1 MIRPSLLRLAGTL
14 LLAASFF
21 VFAYGIASVFYGH
34 IAVTAILILIFGLML
49 HFGFCLMDKGDD
61 EEKDGIGTDSHKED
75 FASAVVLISH
85 YADKYHDKD
94 AEYAKE
100 HIEALDDIIK
110 DEDYHIQRARDL
122 DRERIDTEDMIIS
135 IAERIKGRYDD
146 TTKES
151 KSPDKDGAAE
161 DRES

>member
-1 MIRPSLLRLAGTL
+1 MIRPSLLRLAGML

-21 VFAYGIASVFYGH
+21 VFAYGLASVFYGH
-34 IAVTAILILIFGLML
+34 IAVTCILAVIFGLML
-49 HFGFCLMDKGDD
+49 HFGLRLMDKG
-61 EEKDGIGTDSHKED
+61 EEEDGIGTDRHNED
-75 FASAVVLISH
+75 FASAVELIRF

-110 DEDYHIQRARDL
+110 NEDYHIQRALDL
-122 DRERIDTEDMIIS
+122 DKQRIDAEDMIIS
-135 IAERIKGRYDD
+135 IAEQIKGRYDD

-151 KSPDKDGAAE
+151 KSPYKDGAAE

>member
-1 MIRPSLLRLAGTL
+1 MIRPSLLRLAGMI

-21 VFAYGIASVFYGH
+21 VFAYGVASVFYGH
-34 IAVTAILILIFGLML
+34 IAVTCILAVIFGLML
-49 HFGFCLMDKGDD
+49 HFGLRLMDKG
-61 EEKDGIGTDSHKED
+61 EEEDGIGTDRHNED
-75 FASAVVLISH
+75 FASAVVLIRF

-100 HIEALDDIIK
+100 HIAALDDILK
-110 DEDYHIQRARDL
+110 NEDYHIQRALDL

-146 TTKES
+146 GKQ
-151 KSPDKDGAAE
+151 
-161 DRES
+161 

>member
-1 MIRPSLLRLAGTL
+1 MIRPSLLRLAGTI

-34 IAVTAILILIFGLML
+34 IAVTAVLILIFGLML
-49 HFGFCLMDKGDD
+49 HFGFCLMDKGD
-61 EEKDGIGTDSHKED
+61 EKDGIRTDRRKED
-75 FASAVVLISH
+75 FASAVKLIRL

-110 DEDYHIQRARDL
+110 NEDYHIQRALDL
-122 DRERIDTEDMIIS
+122 DKQRIDTEDMIIS

-151 KSPDKDGAAE
+151 KSPYKDGAAE
-161 DRES
+161 DRKS

>member
-1 MIRPSLLRLAGTL
+1 MSRPSLLRLAGTILIAASAIVL
-14 LLAASFF
+14 LLGF
-21 VFAYGIASVFYGH
+21 VSGFYGH
-34 IAVTAILILIFGLML
+34 IAVTAVLFLIFGLML
-49 HFGFCLMDKGDD
+49 YFGLCLTNKGD
-61 EEKDGIGTDSHKED
+61 EEMDCIWADIHKREL
-75 FASAVVLISH
+75 ASAVELIKL

-100 HIEALDDIIK
+100 HIEALEDIIK
-110 DEDYHIQRARDL
+110 DEDYHIQRALDL
-122 DRERIDTEDMIIS
+122 DRQRIDTEDMIIS

-151 KSPDKDGAAE
+151 KSPYKDGAAE

>member
-1 MIRPSLLRLAGTL
+1 MSRPSLMRLAGVL

-34 IAVTAILILIFGLML
+34 IAVTAVLILIFGLML
-49 HFGFCLMDKGDD
+49 HFGFCLMDKGD
-61 EEKDGIGTDSHKED
+61 EEKDGIGADIHKEEL
-75 FASAVVLISH
+75 ASAVELIRL

-110 DEDYHIQRARDL
+110 NEDYHIQRALDL
-122 DRERIDTEDMIIS
+122 DRQRIDTEDMIIS

-146 TTKES
+146 GKH
-151 KSPDKDGAAE
+151 
-161 DRES
+161 

>member
-1 MIRPSLLRLAGTL
+1 MIRPSLLRLAGML

-21 VFAYGIASVFYGH
+21 VFAYGLASVFYGH
-34 IAVTAILILIFGLML
+34 IAVTCILAIIFGLML
-49 HFGFCLMDKGDD
+49 HFGFCLMDKGD
-61 EEKDGIGTDSHKED
+61 EEDCIGTDSHKED
-75 FASAVVLISH
+75 FASAVELIRF

-110 DEDYHIQRARDL
+110 DEDYHIQRALDL
-122 DRERIDTEDMIIS
+122 DRQRIDTEDMIIS
-135 IAERIKGRYDD
+135 IEERIRERYDD

-151 KSPDKDGAAE
+151 KSTYKDGAAE

>member
-1 MIRPSLLRLAGTL
+1 MIRPSHLRLAGL
-14 LLAASFF
+14 IVLAASFF
-21 VFAYGIASVFYGH
+21 VFAYGLASVFYGH
-34 IAVTAILILIFGLML
+34 IAVTCILAVIFGLML
-49 HFGFCLMDKGDD
+49 HFGFCLMDKGD
-61 EEKDGIGTDSHKED
+61 EEMDGIRTDSHNKD
-75 FASAVVLISH
+75 FASAVELIRL

-110 DEDYHIQRARDL
+110 NEDYHIQRALEL
-122 DRERIDTEDMIIS
+122 DRQRIDTEDMIIS
-135 IAERIKGRYDD
+135 IAERIRGKYDD
-146 TTKES
+146 TTKER

>member
-1 MIRPSLLRLAGTL
+1 MSKPSLLRLAGTL
-14 LLAASFF
+14 LLAASFP

-34 IAVTAILILIFGLML
+34 IAVTAVLILIFGLML
-49 HFGFCLMDKGDD
+49 HFGFCLMDKGD
-61 EEKDGIGTDSHKED
+61 EEMDGIRTDSHNKD
-75 FASAVVLISH
+75 FASAVELIRL

-110 DEDYHIQRARDL
+110 DEDYHIQRALDL
-122 DRERIDTEDMIIS
+122 DRQRIDTEDMIIG
-135 IAERIKGRYDD
+135 IAERIRGRYDD

>member
-1 MIRPSLLRLAGTL
+1 MIRPSLLRLAGTI

-34 IAVTAILILIFGLML
+34 IAVICILAVIFGLML
-49 HFGFCLMDKGDD
+49 HFGFCLMDKGD
-61 EEKDGIGTDSHKED
+61 EEDCIGTDRHKED
-75 FASAVVLISH
+75 FASAVELIRL

-100 HIEALDDIIK
+100 HIEALEDIIK
-110 DEDYHIQRARDL
+110 DEDYHIQRALDL
-122 DRERIDTEDMIIS
+122 DRQRIDTEDMIIS
-135 IAERIKGRYDD
+135 IAEKIKGRYDD

>member
-1 MIRPSLLRLAGTL
+1 MMIRPALLRLAGML

-21 VFAYGIASVFYGH
+21 VFAYGLASVFYGH
-34 IAVTAILILIFGLML
+34 IAVTCILAVIFGLML

-61 EEKDGIGTDSHKED
+61 EEDSIGTDSHNED
-75 FASAVVLISH
+75 FASAVELISL

-100 HIEALDDIIK
+100 HLETRQDFIVDR
-110 DEDYHIQRARDL
+110 DYHIQRAL
-122 DRERIDTEDMIIS
+122 DRDRQRIDTEDMIIS

-146 TTKES
+146 GKQ
-151 KSPDKDGAAE
+151 
-161 DRES
+161 

>member
-1 MIRPSLLRLAGTL
+1 MI

-21 VFAYGIASVFYGH
+21 VFAYGLASVFYGNFAVTCI
-34 IAVTAILILIFGLML
+34 IAVIFGLML
-49 HFGFCLMDKGDD
+49 HFGLCLTNKGD
-61 EEKDGIGTDSHKED
+61 EEMDCIGTDTHKED
-75 FASAVVLISH
+75 FASAVELIRL

-110 DEDYHIQRARDL
+110 NEDYHIQRALEL
-122 DRERIDTEDMIIS
+122 DRERIDTEDVIIS
-135 IAERIKGRYDD
+135 IAGRIKGRYDD
-146 TTKES
+146 TIKER
-151 KSPDKDGAAE
+151 KSTDKNGTAE

>member
-1 MIRPSLLRLAGTL
+1 MIRPSLLRLAGTF

-34 IAVTAILILIFGLML
+34 IAVTAVLILIFGLML
-49 HFGFCLMDKGDD
+49 HFGFCLMDKGD
-61 EEKDGIGTDSHKED
+61 EKDGFRTDRHKED
-75 FASAVVLISH
+75 FASAVELIRL

-110 DEDYHIQRARDL
+110 DEDYHIQRALDL
-122 DRERIDTEDMIIS
+122 DRQRIDTEDMIIS
-135 IAERIKGRYDD
+135 IAERIRGKYDD
-146 TTKES
+146 EK
-151 KSPDKDGAAE
+151 
-161 DRES
+161 

>member
-1 MIRPSLLRLAGTL
+1 MIRPSLMRLAGL
-14 LLAASFF
+14 IILAASFF

-34 IAVTAILILIFGLML
+34 IAVTCILAVIFGLML
-49 HFGFCLMDKGDD
+49 HFGFCLMDKGD
-61 EEKDGIGTDSHKED
+61 EEDSISTDRHKED
-75 FASAVVLISH
+75 FASAVELIRF

-100 HIEALDDIIK
+100 NIEALDDIIK
-110 DEDYHIQRARDL
+110 DEDYHIQRALDL
-122 DRERIDTEDMIIS
+122 DKQRIDTEDMIIS

>member
-1 MIRPSLLRLAGTL
+1 MIRPSLLRLAGML

-34 IAVTAILILIFGLML
+34 IAVTAVLTLIFGLML
-49 HFGFCLMDKGDD
+49 HFGFCLMDNGD
-61 EEKDGIGTDSHKED
+61 EEKGCRTDRYKED
-75 FASAVVLISH
+75 FASAVELIRL

-100 HIEALDDIIK
+100 HIEALEDIIK
-110 DEDYHIQRARDL
+110 DEDYHIQRALDL
-122 DRERIDTEDMIIS
+122 DRQRIDTEDMIIS